1 MLLNNFY
8 RQIVVGDFRE
18 KSKKKHSEM
27 LNTAGREIRTLQYR
41 LDKIFAKGRGS
52 HIMITPGVPINID
65 VEPDNVINAIV
76 QVPPSSDSE
85 KAFKFL
91 LTPIGG
97 GQAPR
102 LDIKVFMSLYF
113 KEPEEYRCDK

>member
-1 MLLNNFY
+1 
-8 RQIVVGDFRE
+8 VGDFKE

-27 LNTAGREIRTLQYR
+27 LNTAGKEIRTLQYR

-52 HIMITPGVPINID
+52 HIIITTGVPINID

-76 QVPPSSDSE
+76 QVLPSTDSE
-85 KAFKFL
+85 KGFKFV

-97 GQAPR
+97 GEAPR
-102 LDIKVFMSLYF
+102 VDIKVFMSLYF